1 MELKIKILDG
11 GFDPTKT
18 KMTCI
23 SKHKYSDVE
32 LAFKIGNSFLGFAE
46 LEAND
51 GTYSDK
57 ETQFESLKELGEN
70 IAIAWNEKYN
80 LK

>member
-1 MELKIKILDG
+1 MELKIGILEQA
-11 GFDPTKT
+11 FDPTKT

-23 SKHKYSDVE
+23 SKHKYADVH
-32 LAFKIGNSFLGFAE
+32 LAFAIGGAFISFADLS
-46 LEAND
+46 AND

-57 ETQFESLKELGEN
+57 ESQFEALTELGEN
-70 IAIAWNEKYN
+70 IAKAWNEKYN